1 MPLAPLVGLSL
12 EHPLSGVSQEVQ
24 PTRPE
29 MEASD
34 REHSGMAGIE
44 LAPRGGGRLV
54 DEGLD
59 ECFGLR

>member
-1 MPLAPLVGLSL
+1 
-12 EHPLSGVSQEVQ
+12 
-24 PTRPE
+24 

-34 REHSGMAGIE
+34 RKHSGMAGIE

-59 ECFGLR
+59 ERFGLR

>member
-1 MPLAPLVGLSL
+1 MPLARVVGLSL
-12 EHPLSGVSQEVQ
+12 EHPPSSVSQEVQ

-34 REHSGMAGIE
+34 RKHSGMAGIE
-44 LAPRGGGRLV
+44 LAPCGGGRLV

-59 ECFGLR
+59 ERLRFR